1 MTEEVKN
8 ESGAEPAIS
17 KFEDSFRDFL
27 YDCVIFF
34 FNIVLNIFF
43 RDIHIRGE
51 HYIPKTGPV
60 IFVAAPH
67 ANQFVDPI
75 LLITKTSRRVGFLIA
90 QSSMERKWIGRFAR
104 ALRTI
109 PVIRA
114 QDLAKNGEGTIY
126 LPSPLTDPLLVRGYN
141 TKFTTTL
148 KPRYRLSLPNKCMAE
163 VETIVSDTEL
173 ILKYPFENGVELLTQ
188 EEGSKYRFSPF
199 VDQHVVYSKVFHR
212 LNSNR
217 CIGIFPEG
225 GSHDRSTFLP
235 LKAGVTIMALGAM
248 CEYPGL
254 KVTII
259 PVGLNYFHPNKFRS
273 RAVVEFGK
281 PVPIPQELID
291 QYKLGGTQKREA
303 CSTLLETI
311 YNSLLTV
318 TVTAPDYETLMV
330 VQAARR
336 LYNPLHKKLNY
347 NNTLEL
353 TRRLTAGYIA
363 FKDVDEVKDL
373 TTKVIAYNEKL
384 NYYGLKDHQVH
395 TTSLG
400 RYDAFLLLCIRFFY
414 FLILFVISFPGFI
427 LNLPILVITSVYSK
441 KKAREAKAKSTVK
454 INAIDVIATW
464 KILVTLGIC
473 PLIYIIYS
481 LIFVYIF
488 IKTSSDQTTFLQ
500 DVNVFF
506 KALTFI
512 PIISYLTIRF
522 GETGIDLYK
531 SLQPL
536 FLACLPNG
544 RIETEKLRNERLTL
558 QRQINSLIDEYGPK
572 LIENFDSIRL
582 VSKDEAEESAKFGEK
597 LDLGEA
603 TLSTRKR
610 IIDNINHKIW
620 FRGGNVSATEAED
633 DLEEEED
640 INGSSVS
647 SGEEDDDEP
656 NSAGAGQ
663 HDGLLKSYHKKLRR
677 RFRETKYNRLDT
689 NNTDVE
695 EYTTKF
701 SKSKRDNMYEKIKN
715 EENYNDSDGGLS
727 SYVTSFRT
735 KKYN

>member
-1 MTEEVKN
+1 MTEDLKN
-8 ESGAEPAIS
+8 KLGTEPECS
-17 KFEDSFRDFL
+17 NFEENLRNFIFDA
-27 YDCVIFF
+27 VIFF
-34 FNIVLNIFF
+34 FNIIINIFF
-43 RDIHIRGE
+43 RDVQTRGQ
-51 HYIPKTGPV
+51 HYIPKKGPV

-75 LLITKTSRRVGFLIA
+75 LLITKTNRRVGFLIA

-141 TKFTTTL
+141 TKFLSTL

-163 VETIVSDTEL
+163 VESIVSDTEL
-173 ILKYPFENGVELLTQ
+173 VLKYPFENGVELLTQ
-188 EEGSKYRFSPF
+188 EKGSKYRFAPF
-199 VDQHVVYSKVFHR
+199 VDQHIVYSKVFNR
-212 LNSNR
+212 LNNNK

-254 KVTII
+254 KVTVI

-281 PVPIPQELID
+281 PIEIPQELIE
-291 QYKLGGTQKREA
+291 QYKLGGIHKREA
-303 CSTLLETI
+303 CSTLLESI

-330 VQAARR
+330 IQAARR

-363 FKDVDEVKDL
+363 FKDVDEVKAL
-373 TTKVIAYNEKL
+373 TSKVIAYNEKL
-384 NYYGLKDHQVH
+384 NYYGLRDHQVH
-395 TTSLG
+395 TTSIG
-400 RYDAFLLLCIRFFY
+400 RYDAFLILCIRFFY
-414 FLILFVISFPGFI
+414 FLLMFIISFPGFI

-441 KKAREAKAKSTVK
+441 KKAKEAKAKSTVK

-481 LIFVYIF
+481 LIAVNIYI
-488 IKTSSDQTTFLQ
+488 KSTPNPTSFLQ
-500 DVNVFF
+500 DVSVFF

-512 PIISYLTIRF
+512 PFISYLSIRF

-536 FLACLPNG
+536 FLACLPSG
-544 RIETEKLRNERLTL
+544 RKETEKLRNERLNL
-558 QRQINSLIDEYGPK
+558 QREINALIDEYGPK

-582 VSKDEAEESAKFGEK
+582 VSKDEAKESAEFGEK
-597 LDLGEA
+597 LDLGEVS
-603 TLSTRKR
+603 LSTRKR
-610 IIDNINHKIW
+610 IFDNINRRIW
-620 FRGGNVSATEAED
+620 YRGGNVSATEAE
-633 DLEEEED
+633 EEEVGDDEEV
-640 INGSSVS
+640 GGGFSVS
-647 SGEEDDDEP
+647 SGEEDDDVPHHE
-656 NSAGAGQ
+656 
-663 HDGLLKSYHKKLRR
+663 GLLKSYRKKLRR
-677 RFRETKYNRLDT
+677 RIRETKYNRVDT

-701 SKSKRDNMYEKIKN
+701 SKSKRENILQKIKN

-727 SYVTSFRT
+727 SYATSFRT

>member
-1 MTEEVKN
+1 MTEDLKN
-8 ESGAEPAIS
+8 KLGEEPEIS
-17 KFEDSFRDFL
+17 KFEDNLRNFL
-27 YDCVIFF
+27 YDVIIFF
-34 FNIVLNIFF
+34 FNIVINIFF
-43 RDIHIRGE
+43 RDVQTRGQ

-75 LLITKTSRRVGFLIA
+75 LLITKTNRRVGFLIA

-141 TKFTTTL
+141 TKFLSTL

-163 VETIVSDTEL
+163 VESVVSDTEL

-188 EEGSKYRFSPF
+188 EEGSKYRFAPF
-199 VDQHVVYSKVFHR
+199 VDQHIVYSKVFNR
-212 LNSNR
+212 LNNNR

-225 GSHDRSTFLP
+225 GSHDRSSFLP

-254 KVTII
+254 KVTVI

-281 PVPIPQELID
+281 PIDIPKELIE
-291 QYKLGGTQKREA
+291 QYKLGGTEKREA
-303 CSTLLETI
+303 CSTLLESI

-330 VQAARR
+330 IQAARR

-363 FKDVDEVKDL
+363 FKDVDEVKAL
-373 TTKVIAYNEKL
+373 TTKVIDYNEKL
-384 NYYGLKDHQVH
+384 NYYGLRDHQVH

-400 RYDAFLLLCIRFFY
+400 RYDAFLILCIRFFY
-414 FLILFVISFPGFI
+414 FLLMFIISFPGFI

-441 KKAREAKAKSTVK
+441 KKAKEAKAKSTVK

-473 PLIYIIYS
+473 PLFYIIYS
-481 LIFVYIF
+481 LVIVYIYIKSNPNQTSF
-488 IKTSSDQTTFLQ
+488 IQ

-544 RIETEKLRNERLTL
+544 RRETEKLRNERLSL
-558 QRQINSLIDEYGPK
+558 QREINSLIDEYGPK
-572 LIENFDSIRL
+572 LIENFDEIRL
-582 VSKDEAEESAKFGEK
+582 VSKNEAEESAEFGEK
-597 LDLGEA
+597 LDLGEVS
-603 TLSTRKR
+603 LSTRKR
-610 IIDNINHKIW
+610 IFDNINHRIW
-620 FRGGNVSATEAED
+620 YRGGNVSATEAE
-633 DLEEEED
+633 ED
-640 INGSSVS
+640 IPDEDEEVGSSVS
-647 SGEEDDDEP
+647 SGEDEEEQAMP
-656 NSAGAGQ
+656 Q
-663 HDGLLKSYHKKLRR
+663 HDGLLKSYRKKLRR

-701 SKSKRDNMYEKIKN
+701 SKSKRENILQKIKS

-727 SYVTSFRT
+727 SYATTFRT

>member
-1 MTEEVKN
+1 MVKDISEIN
-8 ESGAEPAIS
+8 NDLEPEI
-17 KFEDSFRDFL
+17 DSFQDKFRNFL
-27 YDCVIFF
+27 YDSIIFF
-34 FNIVLNIFF
+34 FNIVINIFF
-43 RDIHIRGE
+43 RDVQSRGE
-51 HYIPKTGPV
+51 HYIPKTGPA

-75 LLITKTSRRVGFLIA
+75 LLITKTNRRIGFLIA

-114 QDLAKNGEGTIY
+114 QDLAKTGEGTIY

-141 TKFTTTL
+141 TKFLSTL
-148 KPRYRLSLPNKCMAE
+148 KPKYKLSLPNKCLAE
-163 VETIVSDTEL
+163 VETVVSDTEL
-173 ILKYPFENGVELLTQ
+173 ILKYPFENGVELLTK
-188 EEGSKYRFSPF
+188 ENGSSFRYAPF

-225 GSHDRSTFLP
+225 GSHDRSSFLP

-248 CEYPGL
+248 AEYPGL
-254 KVTII
+254 NVKVI

-281 PVPIPQELID
+281 PIDIPKELIE
-291 QYKLGGTQKREA
+291 QYKLGGQEKREA
-303 CSTLLETI
+303 CSTLLESI

-347 NNTLEL
+347 DNTLEL

-363 FKDVDEVKDL
+363 FKDVDEIKEL
-373 TTKVIAYNEKL
+373 TQKVTEYNEKL
-384 NYYGLKDHQVH
+384 NYFGLRDHQVH

-400 RYDAFLLLCIRFFY
+400 RYDAFILLCIRFFY
-414 FLILFVISFPGFI
+414 FLLMFVISFPGFI
-427 LNLPILVITSVYSK
+427 INVPILYINSVYSK

-473 PLIYIIYS
+473 PLFYIIYS
-481 LIFVYIF
+481 LIVVYIY
-488 IKTSSDQTTFLQ
+488 IKSTPTHTTLLK
-500 DVNVFF
+500 DINVFF
-506 KALTFI
+506 KAFTFI
-512 PIISYLTIRF
+512 PLISYLSIRF
-522 GETGIDLYK
+522 GETGVDLYK

-536 FLACLPNG
+536 FLACLPDG
-544 RIETEKLRNERLTL
+544 RRETEKLRMERLSL
-558 QRQINSLIDEYGPK
+558 QRKINQLIDEYGPK

-582 VSKDEAEESAKFGEK
+582 VSKSEADESAKFGEK

-610 IIDNINHKIW
+610 IFDNINHRIW
-620 FRGGNVSATEAED
+620 YRGGNASATEAEE
-633 DLEEEED
+633 DLAEDESEE
-640 INGSSVS
+640 GASSS
-647 SGEEDDDEP
+647 DDDNE
-656 NSAGAGQ
+656 NNGK
-663 HDGLLKSYHKKLRR
+663 LLKGYRNKLRR
-677 RFRETKYNRLDT
+677 RFRETKYNRLDS

-695 EYTTKF
+695 EYTNKF
-701 SKSKRDNMYEKIKN
+701 SKSKRENILKKIQS

-727 SYVTSFRT
+727 SYATSFRT

>member
-1 MTEEVKN
+1 MTKNIDTEHFSEPEPVYSQFEEN
-8 ESGAEPAIS
+8 L
-17 KFEDSFRDFL
+17 RNFL
-27 YDCVIFF
+27 YDMIIFF
-34 FNIVLNIFF
+34 FNIVINIFF
-43 RDIHIRGE
+43 RDVQTRGQ
-51 HYIPKTGPV
+51 HYIPKTGPI

-75 LLITKTSRRVGFLIA
+75 LLITKTNRRIGFLIA

-114 QDLAKNGEGTIY
+114 QDLAKKGEGKIY
-126 LPSPLTDPLLVRGYN
+126 LPSPLTDPTLLRGYD
-141 TKFTTTL
+141 TKFLSTL
-148 KPRYRLSLPNKCMAE
+148 KPRYRISLPNKCMAE
-163 VETIVSDTEL
+163 VESVVSDTEV
-173 ILKYPFENGVELLTQ
+173 ILKYPFENGLEILTQ
-188 EEGSKYRFSPF
+188 EGGSAYRYAPF
-199 VDQHVVYSKVFHR
+199 VDQHIVYSKVFNR
-212 LNSNR
+212 LNNNR

-254 KVTII
+254 KVTVI

-281 PVPIPQELID
+281 PINIPQELID
-291 QYKLGGTQKREA
+291 QYKLGGSEKREA
-303 CSTLLETI
+303 CSTLLESI

-363 FKDVDEVKDL
+363 FKDVEEVKNL
-373 TTKVIAYNEKL
+373 TTKVIDYNEKL
-384 NYYGLKDHQVH
+384 NYYGLRDHQVH

-414 FLILFVISFPGFI
+414 FLLMFIISFPGFI
-427 LNLPILVITSVYSK
+427 INVPILVITSVYSK

-454 INAIDVIATW
+454 INATDVIATW

-473 PLIYIIYS
+473 PLIYIMYS
-481 LIFVYIF
+481 LIVVYIY
-488 IKTSSDQTTFLQ
+488 IKTSEKPTSILQ
-500 DVNVFF
+500 NINVFF
-506 KALTFI
+506 KAFTFI
-512 PIISYLTIRF
+512 PFISYLSIRF
-522 GETGIDLYK
+522 GETGIDSYK

-544 RIETEKLRNERLTL
+544 RRETEKLRTERLNL
-558 QRQINSLIDEYGPK
+558 QREINNLIDEYGPK

-582 VSKDEAEESAKFGEK
+582 VSKNEAEESAAFGEK
-597 LDLGEA
+597 LDLGEVS
-603 TLSTRKR
+603 LSTRKR
-610 IIDNINHKIW
+610 IFDNINHRIW
-620 FRGGNVSATEAED
+620 RGGNASATEV
-633 DLEEEED
+633 ED
-640 INGSSVS
+640 IDDEDEGASSS
-647 SGEEDDDEP
+647 SGDDNDE
-656 NSAGAGQ
+656 NVVH
-663 HDGLLKSYHKKLRR
+663 HDGLLKSYRKRLRR
-677 RFRETKYNRLDT
+677 RIRETKYNRLDT

-695 EYTTKF
+695 EYTRKF
-701 SKSKRDNMYEKIKN
+701 SKSKRENLIQKLKN

-727 SYVTSFRT
+727 SYATSFRT

>member
-1 MTEEVKN
+1 MTKEILEDM
-8 ESGAEPAIS
+8 EPEPEYS
-17 KFEDSFRDFL
+17 KVQEALRNFL
-27 YDCVIFF
+27 YDSIIFL

-43 RDIHIRGE
+43 RDIQTRGQ
-51 HYIPKTGPV
+51 HYIPKSGPA

-75 LLITKTSRRVGFLIA
+75 LLITRTNRRVGFLIA
-90 QSSMERKWIGRFAR
+90 QSSMKRKWIGRFAR

-114 QDLAKNGEGTIY
+114 QDLAKKGEGTIY
-126 LPSPLTDPLLVRGYN
+126 LPNPLTDPLTVRGYN
-141 TKFTTTL
+141 TKFLSTL
-148 KPRYRLSLPNKCMAE
+148 KPKFKLSLPNKCMAE

-173 ILKYPFENGVELLTQ
+173 ILKFPFENGVELLTQ
-188 EEGSKYRFSPF
+188 ENGSAYRFAPF
-199 VDQHVVYSKVFHR
+199 VDQHIVYSKVFHR
-212 LNSNR
+212 LNDNK

-248 CEYPGL
+248 AEYPGL
-254 KVTII
+254 KVKVI

-281 PVPIPQELID
+281 PIEITQELID
-291 QYKLGGTQKREA
+291 QYKLGGTEKREA

-311 YNSLLTV
+311 YNSLLSV

-347 NNTLEL
+347 DNTLEL

-363 FKDVDEVKDL
+363 FKDVDEVKEL
-373 TTKVIAYNEKL
+373 TKKVIDYNEKL
-384 NYYGLKDHQVH
+384 KYFGLKDHQVH

-400 RYDAFLLLCIRFFY
+400 RYDAFILLCIRFFY
-414 FLILFVISFPGFI
+414 FLLMSLISFPGFI
-427 LNLPILVITSVYSK
+427 LNSPILYINSVYSK
-441 KKAREAKAKSTVK
+441 KKAKEAKAKSTVK

-481 LIFVYIF
+481 FISVYIYIKTSQQHTTLLQDIIVF
-488 IKTSSDQTTFLQ
+488 IKTITFL
-500 DVNVFF
+500 
-506 KALTFI
+506 
-512 PIISYLTIRF
+512 PILSYLTIRF

-536 FLACLPNG
+536 FLACLPDG
-544 RIETEKLRNERLTL
+544 RRETEKLRNERLNL
-558 QRQINSLIDEYGPK
+558 QREINSLIDEYGPR
-572 LIENFDSIRL
+572 LIENFEQIRL
-582 VSKDEAEESAKFGEK
+582 VSKSEAEESAQFGEK

-610 IIDNINHKIW
+610 IFDNINHRIW
-620 FRGGNVSATEAED
+620 YRGGNASATEAED
-633 DLEEEED
+633 EPDSDDSSSSDDDDDSEED
-640 INGSSVS
+640 NGKR
-647 SGEEDDDEP
+647 
-656 NSAGAGQ
+656 
-663 HDGLLKSYHKKLRR
+663 HGLLRGYRRRLRR
-677 RFRETKYNRLDT
+677 RIRDTKYNRLET

-701 SKSKRDNMYEKIKN
+701 SKSKRENILKKIKS
-715 EENYNDSDGGLS
+715 EENYTDSDGGLS
-727 SYVTSFRT
+727 SYATSFRT

>member
-1 MTEEVKN
+1 MAKDISNDMEPEPEYSNIEETLRN
-8 ESGAEPAIS
+8 L
-17 KFEDSFRDFL
+17 L
-27 YDCVIFF
+27 YDIIIYF
-34 FNIVLNIFF
+34 FNIVINIFF
-43 RDIHIRGE
+43 RDVQTRGQ
-51 HYIPKTGPV
+51 HYIPKSGPV

-75 LLITKTSRRVGFLIA
+75 LLITKTNRRVGFLIA
-90 QSSMERKWIGRFAR
+90 QSSMKRKWIGRFAR

-114 QDLAKNGEGTIY
+114 QDLAKKGEGTIY

-141 TKFTTTL
+141 TNFLSTL
-148 KPRYRLSLPNKCMAE
+148 KPKYKLSLPNKCIAE
-163 VETIVSDTEL
+163 VETVVSDTEL
-173 ILKYPFENGVELLTQ
+173 ILKFPFENGVELLTQ
-188 EEGSKYRFSPF
+188 ENGSTYRYAPF
-199 VDQHVVYSKVFHR
+199 VDQHVVYSNVYHR
-212 LNSNR
+212 LNNNK

-225 GSHDRSTFLP
+225 GSHDRSSFLP

-248 CEYPGL
+248 AEYPGL
-254 KVTII
+254 KVKVI

-281 PVPIPQELID
+281 PIEIPQELID
-291 QYKLGGTQKREA
+291 QYKLGGTEKREA
-303 CSTLLETI
+303 CSTLLESI

-347 NNTLEL
+347 DKTLEL

-363 FKDVDEVKDL
+363 FKDVDEIKEL
-373 TTKVIAYNEKL
+373 TKKVIDYNEKL
-384 NYYGLKDHQVH
+384 KYFGLRDHQVH

-400 RYDAFLLLCIRFFY
+400 RYDAFIFLCIRFFY
-414 FLILFVISFPGFI
+414 FLLMSFISFPGFI
-427 LNLPILVITSVYSK
+427 LNSPILYINSVYSK

-473 PLIYIIYS
+473 PLFYVIYS
-481 LIFVYIF
+481 LISVYIYSKTSKHETTLYQDIIVF
-488 IKTSSDQTTFLQ
+488 IKTFTFL
-500 DVNVFF
+500 
-506 KALTFI
+506 
-512 PIISYLTIRF
+512 PILSYLTIRF

-536 FLACLPNG
+536 FLACLPDG
-544 RIETEKLRNERLTL
+544 RRETEKLRNERLNL
-558 QRQINSLIDEYGPK
+558 QREINSLIDEYGPR
-572 LIENFDSIRL
+572 LIENFDQIRL
-582 VSKDEAEESAKFGEK
+582 VSKSEADESAQFGEK

-610 IIDNINHKIW
+610 IFDNINHRIW
-620 FRGGNVSATEAED
+620 YRGGNASATEAED
-633 DLEEEED
+633 EPESDA
-640 INGSSVS
+640 NASSS
-647 SGEEDDDEP
+647 SSDDDDDDD
-656 NSAGAGQ
+656 NNVTQ
-663 HDGLLKSYHKKLRR
+663 HEGLLKGYRKRLRR
-677 RFRETKYNRLDT
+677 RIRETKYNRLDT

-701 SKSKRDNMYEKIKN
+701 SKSKRENILKKIKS

-727 SYVTSFRT
+727 SYATSFRT